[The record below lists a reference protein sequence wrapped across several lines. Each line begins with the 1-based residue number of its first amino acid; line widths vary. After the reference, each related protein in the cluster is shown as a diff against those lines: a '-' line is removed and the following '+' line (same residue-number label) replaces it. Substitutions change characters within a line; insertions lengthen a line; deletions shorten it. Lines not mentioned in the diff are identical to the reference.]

1 MGFQFPALLWM
12 KNTLQ
17 LWYIYISDASSI
29 YENLYPSRHFV
40 FKGAAASLAGRY
52 IQNNAY

>member
-1 MGFQFPALLWM
+1 MGFQFSALLWM